1 MARVKKGMGGFFL
14 VIKGPK
20 RVGPELVGAL
30 GLEGGGWGGGGGG
43 GGGRGSV
50 VPDSMTEHL
59 SCCTH
64 KLVTGLQIGFTE
76 LCD

>member
-43 GGGRGSV
+43 GGRGSV
-50 VPDSMTEHL
+50 VPDSMTEH
-59 SCCTH
+59 H
-64 KLVTGLQIGFTE
+64 INHRVIDYNKLNG
-76 LCD
+76 